1 MFDFAIQEID
11 GEARMRDLDIAMALE
26 FERPRDMRKL
36 VIRRKVELEEFGE
49 INTVAADPP
58 RHGGA
63 ATKEYW
69 LNEKQALFICTK
81 SEAKMALDITIQMI
95 EVFSAWRHGQ
105 LVPRSAAS
113 PGEVCERDAITAAI
127 EDVNFDRKMTL
138 LREARVTHGK
148 SAAQRLWLQA
158 GLPLPDAEVV
168 EAEQAQKGEL
178 ALFLREYCICTGG
191 AGKFIRTAEL
201 LVAYKH
207 WCKALKRLPL
217 SDGTFAYRLSSL
229 AKTYLDP
236 ATGFGFTKHKAS
248 VSGYLGLSVD
258 PFVMAV

>member
-26 FERPRDMRKL
+26 FERPRDIRKL
-36 VIRRKVELEEFGE
+36 IVRRKVDLDELG
-49 INTVAADPP
+49 ISATVAQIHD
-58 RHGGA
+58 GA
-63 ATKEYW
+63 GRPGEEYW

-81 SEAKMALDITIQMI
+81 SETKMALDITIQMI

-105 LVPRSAAS
+105 LVPRSAANPS
-113 PGEVCERDAITAAI
+113 EVGERDAIIAAI

-158 GLPLPDAEVV
+158 GLPLPDAEAV
-168 EAEQAQKGEL
+168 EAEQAQRGEL
-178 ALFLREYCICTGG
+178 ALFLREYCICTGD
-191 AGKFIRTAEL
+191 AAKFTRTAEL
-201 LVAYKH
+201 LVAYKD

-229 AKTYLDP
+229 SKTYLDP
-236 ATGFGFTKHKAS
+236 ATGFGFTKHKYS

-258 PFVMAV
+258 PFVMAG

>member
-26 FERPRDMRKL
+26 FERPRK
-36 VIRRKVELEEFGE
+36 IRELIVRRSAELGE
-49 INTVAADPP
+49 LGEVRPTAGRTSAQ
-58 RHGGA
+58 GGA
-63 ATKEYW
+63 PSEEYW

-81 SEAKMALDITIQMI
+81 SETKMALDITIQMI

-105 LVPRSAAS
+105 LVPRSTAGPS
-113 PGEVCERDAITAAI
+113 EVGQRDVIIAAI
-127 EDVNFDRKMTL
+127 EDVNFDRMMTL
-138 LREARVTHGK
+138 MREARVTHGK

-158 GLPLPDAEVV
+158 GLPLPDAEAV

-178 ALFLREYCICTGG
+178 ALFLRDYCICTGD
-191 AGKFIRTAEL
+191 AAKFTRTAEL

-207 WCKALKRLPL
+207 WCKAVTRAPL
-217 SDGTFAYRLSSL
+217 SDGTFAHRLPSL

-248 VSGYLGLSVD
+248 VSGYLGVVVD
-258 PFVMAV
+258 PFVMAA